1 MKKSLVLSLLLVSGA
16 LVAHAQQPIRVGLF
30 AGYGT
35 KVEKPAVGLIGEIGI
50 IEKLAAAPSF
60 AYYFME
66 SSDFAKVSFW
76 EFNANAH
83 YYLVDEGP
91 ISVYGLAGVNVA
103 RSSVSFD
110 LSDTGMDFGSFGGG
124 SSKVGLN
131 IGGGANFDFG
141 AKILPFAELK
151 YTIAGTEQV
160 GIFLGVK
167 YSIR

>member
-1 MKKSLVLSLLLVSGA
+1 MKKSLVLSFVVISSILSV
-16 LVAHAQQPIRVGLF
+16 HAQQPIRVGLF
-30 AGYGT
+30 GGYGT
-35 KVEKPAVGLIGEIGI
+35 KIEKPAVGVIGEIGI
-50 IEKLAAAPSF
+50 IGKLAVAPSF

-66 SSDFAKVSFW
+66 QSDFAKMSFW

-91 ISVYGLAGVNVA
+91 FSVYGLAGLHVA
-103 RSSVSFD
+103 RSSVSLD
-110 LSDTGMDFGSFGGG
+110 LGDVGMDFGALGGS

-141 AKILPFAELK
+141 SKILPFAELK
-151 YTIAGTEQV
+151 YTIAGTEQL